1 MILVSSVALCINML
15 SLLNFYLLIVY
26 QNLYIVLLIFVLV
39 ALDLVVFNWPAVGLV
54 SLMSAFVLV
63 LIFLVIWV
71 IDDNNEDHTMEN
83 GRAPN

>member
-15 SLLNFYLLIVY
+15 SLLNFYLLIIY
-26 QNLYIVLLIFVLV
+26 QNLYIV
-39 ALDLVVFNWPAVGLV
+39 P
-54 SLMSAFVLV
+54 AFVLV

>member
-15 SLLNFYLLIVY
+15 SLLNFYLLIIY
-26 QNLYIVLLIFVLV
+26 QNLYIV
-39 ALDLVVFNWPAVGLV
+39 P
-54 SLMSAFVLV
+54 AFVLV

-71 IDDNNEDHTMEN
+71 IDDNNQDHTIEN